1 MSKKVIPNYNS
12 FKIGMIFGILF
23 LFIGSSIAPSTGVI
37 IKEINVIKQTT
48 SNIGGIYYLRDNDP
62 LNWSDVGSLLKE
74 LPTENELTQCG
85 MFVNF
90 HYAEPGNYME
100 TITIYN
106 IYYRFWQKRDN
117 EGIYEIGYSTSA
129 EHSAPCDEYLV
140 VDTKDY
146 IFELNDYRLKQVMQI
161 TDPDIAVFE
170 GDEIYNFTIKS
181 FGPNPNIL
189 CNPDQYSFIILNL
202 EDNETLLS
210 YDRDGDYLND
220 FEELYIYYTNPF
232 DSDTDNDGYSDY
244 VECNSETNPND
255 SGEHPLL
262 NNPPNRPIGSGPNSG
277 KIGILYSYYF
287 EVRDIDGDSMFLYV
301 DWGDGDHDGWIGPYN
316 SGTIVE
322 VNHTWNKR
330 GTFVIRYKSKD
341 ILNIESKTGTLS
353 VTIPRNKATNNAI
366 FYQYLEKFPILH
378 QLLNLIK
385 L

>member
-1 MSKKVIPNYNS
+1 MSKKVFPKYNL

-23 LFIGSSIAPSTGVI
+23 LFIGLSIAPSTGVI
-37 IKEINVIKQTT
+37 IENIKVIKQ
-48 SNIGGIYYLRDNDP
+48 SRSEISGIFYLRDNDP
-62 LNWSDVGSLLKE
+62 LNWSDVGSLLRE
-74 LPTENELTQCG
+74 SPMENELTQCG

-90 HYAEPGNYME
+90 HYAEPGNYIE
-100 TITIYN
+100 TSTIFN

-117 EGIYEIGYSTSA
+117 DGIYEIGYSTSG
-129 EHSAPCDEYLV
+129 EHTAPCNESLV

-170 GDEIYNFTIKS
+170 GDEIYEFTIKF

-220 FEELYIYYTNPF
+220 FEELYVYYTNPF

-255 SGEHPLL
+255 SSEHPFF
-262 NNPPNRPIGSGPNSG
+262 NNPPNMPIGSGPNSG
-277 KIGILYSYYF
+277 EIRVLYSYHF
-287 EVRDIDGDSMFLYV
+287 ELRDIDGDSMFLYV

-330 GTFVIRYKSKD
+330 GTFVIRYKAKD
-341 ILNIESKTGTLS
+341 KLNIESKTGTLS
-353 VTIPRNKATNNAI
+353 VTIPRDKATKNI
-366 FYQYLEKFPILH
+366 FFYQYLEKFPILQ
-378 QLLNLIK
+378 QLLYLLK
-385 L
+385 

>member
-1 MSKKVIPNYNS
+1 MSKKVVPKYNL

-23 LFIGSSIAPSTGVI
+23 LFIGLSITPSTGVI
-37 IKEINVIKQTT
+37 IEEINVIKQTT
-48 SNIGGIYYLRDNDP
+48 SNISGIYYLRDNDP

-74 LPTENELTQCG
+74 IPTENELTQCG

-90 HYAEPGNYME
+90 HYAEPGNYIE
-100 TITIYN
+100 TNTIYN

-129 EHSAPCDEYLV
+129 EHSAPCNEYLV

-146 IFELNDYRLKQVMQI
+146 ICELNDYRLKQVMQI

-202 EDNETLLS
+202 EDNETLLT

-220 FEELYIYYTNPF
+220 FEELYVYYTNPF

-255 SGEHPLL
+255 AGEHPFL

-277 KIGILYSYYF
+277 KIGVLYSYYF
-287 EVRDIDGDSMFLYV
+287 ELRDIDGDSMFLYV
-301 DWGDGDHDGWIGPYN
+301 DWGDGDHDGWIGPYD

-322 VNHTWNKR
+322 VNHTWKKR

-341 ILNIESKTGTLS
+341 KLNIESKTGTLS
-353 VTIPRNKATNNAI
+353 VTIPRNKATNNI
-366 FYQYLEKFPILH
+366 FFYQYLEKFPILQ
-378 QLLNLIK
+378 QLLYLLK
-385 L
+385 